1 LADLLA
7 HLSSKGVAVNDLK
20 AKVIQATMNDIVD
33 MKIYVSD
40 SKTLDDV
47 FADLKSVKGVYEVTR
62 LIH

>member
-1 LADLLA
+1 
-7 HLSSKGVAVNDLK
+7 
-20 AKVIQATMNDIVD
+20 MNDVVD

-47 FADLKSVKGVYEVTR
+47 FADLKSVKGVYEVSR